1 MDTMSVLQTVKEAVG
16 LDNHDPAFRCE
27 ECGNEF
33 EYSDPDSYWFSCP
46 ECGNDDEDAFTSLS

>member
-1 MDTMSVLQTVKEAVG
+1 MSVLQTVKEAVG